1 MSEPSEGRSRLS
13 TSAIV
18 AFSAVSLPTS
28 ALSLAISIYLPA
40 YFATNLGVSLTVIGG
55 SWATVRM
62 LDIIVDIVL
71 AETMDRTR
79 TRFGRYRL
87 WLVIGAPVVML
98 GVYKI
103 FMAPPGFDGVYLV
116 SWLLVMYLGTSI
128 LNLSHSAWGAKLAP
142 HYDDRSR
149 LFGVLALV
157 GVLGAFAALTFP
169 AAAKPMGQ
177 THAQSMQDMGWF
189 IFWLTPLAVTL
200 VVWSTPE
207 TIAPDQPRR
216 RHSLRDYWTLFT
228 NTSLVRLFLAQ
239 AALTLG
245 PGWMGVLYLFFFT
258 DSLGFTANQASI
270 LMGGYILA
278 GVIGAPIT
286 ARMAVR
292 FGKHRTLIFTTTAFS
307 LGLPTVVLI
316 PHGQPMAA
324 VPAMLWCG
332 AMAAGFDLMIRS
344 MLADVGDEVRLEQ
357 GRERISLIYA
367 VNTLAAKI
375 AAAFAIGLTFP
386 LLARLGYVARE
397 GVVNTPAAIRSLE
410 LVYIIGP
417 IVFVTLGGAC
427 VLGWRLDARRHGDI
441 RAQLEARDASFATA
455 PIIDS
460 IESQATVPV
469 TLRGLPG
476 PLREDTNSERPSS

>member
-1 MSEPSEGRSRLS
+1 MNEPAAAPGKLS

-28 ALSLAISIYLPA
+28 ALSLAIVIYLPA
-40 YFATNLGVSLTVIGG
+40 YFATSLGVSLTVIGG

-62 LDIIVDIVL
+62 LDIIVDVVL

-79 TRFGRYRL
+79 TSFGRYRP
-87 WLVIGAPVVML
+87 WLVIGAPLVML

-142 HYDDRSR
+142 GYHDRSR

-157 GVLGAFAALTFP
+157 GVLGAFAALSFP
-169 AAAKPMGQ
+169 AAAMPLGH
-177 THAQSMQDMGWF
+177 THARSIQDMGWF
-189 IFWLTPLAVTL
+189 IFWLTPVAVAL

-207 TIAPDQPRR
+207 TVAPERQRR
-216 RHSLRDYWTLFT
+216 RHSLSDYWALFT

-239 AALTLG
+239 GALTLG
-245 PGWMGVLYLFFFT
+245 PGWMGALYLFFFT

-286 ARMAVR
+286 ARMAVK
-292 FGKHRTLIFTTTAFS
+292 FGKHHTLVFTTTAFS
-307 LGLPTVVLI
+307 LGLFTVKLI
-316 PHGQPMAA
+316 PHGQIMAA

-397 GVVNTPAAIRSLE
+397 GAVNSPEAIRSLE
-410 LVYIIGP
+410 HVFVIGP

-427 VLGWRLDARRHGDI
+427 VLGWRLDARRHDRI
-441 RAQLEARDASFATA
+441 RAQLEARDAPCTTA
-455 PIIDS
+455 PTIAS
-460 IESQATVPV
+460 VESQATV
-469 TLRGLPG
+469 TAALPSRA
-476 PLREDTNSERPSS
+476 REDTDSGRPSS